1 MHAPARTKPD
11 PLLLTCAAL
20 PALALTVF
28 YGYVLRARLSLSSWP
43 EPYHPDPKDL
53 GFGLHHGLVTSLLEL
68 AIASPVALVVCLLLR
83 RAAGLRDRR
92 MLGPV
97 ALFAAG
103 YALVWGMLVVDPG
116 RFFEW
121 FAD

>member
-1 MHAPARTKPD
+1 M
-11 PLLLTCAAL
+11 LLACAAL
-20 PALALTVF
+20 PAAALATF
-28 YGYVLRARLSLSSWP
+28 YSFVLRARLSLSAWP
-43 EPYHPDPKDL
+43 APYQPDPKDL
-53 GFGLHHGLVTSLLEL
+53 GFGVHHGLVTLLLEI

-92 MLGPV
+92 ALGPV
-97 ALFAAG
+97 VLFAAS

-116 RFFEW
+116 RFFAW